1 MTSLTRILSERQLK
15 HRLFKKWNI
24 KKNIKRQDLSMLSF
38 LVEKRKEAGTDAKIL
53 YHGQDLAQYRI
64 ERACKRR
71 KVPSLLFPQGKY
83 LLTLSFLCSLTS
95 DHSPS
100 IVCQHLHIPGPT
112 SSGSPRFPRSSQICW
127 RLNTLMQFS
136 RWVQKCCI
144 ARP

>member
-15 HRLFKKWNI
+15 HRLFKKWNIKKNI

-53 YHGQDLAQYRI
+53 YHGQDLAQDRI

-83 LLTLSFLCSLTS
+83 PLTLSCVL
-95 DHSPS
+95 
-100 IVCQHLHIPGPT
+100 
-112 SSGSPRFPRSSQICW
+112 
-127 RLNTLMQFS
+127 
-136 RWVQKCCI
+136 
-144 ARP
+144 